1 MFTKTVFFGIMY
13 LRRILGDE
21 CMELSNTWVNIDLDA
36 ITANYLA
43 VQEKAEGA
51 QVCAVV
57 KADAYGHGAVAVA
70 KHLQTV
76 GADFFAVSSVAEAVQ
91 LRNAGIDDPILLLGH
106 TSSALYREVVEYGL
120 RPAIFDENEAKALS
134 EMTAQVGRS
143 ARIHLVVDTGM
154 GRIGFQV
161 TPEAADACAR
171 IAKLPGI
178 MVEGLFTHYARAD
191 EADPTDALRQ
201 ATLFHEFK
209 KLLRERGVRIPLCHA
224 DNSAGVMHFGCGFDM
239 VRAGIALYGVYP
251 SDEMDKSELPL
262 KPAMTWETAVS
273 FVKTL
278 PAGRP
283 ISYGGTYVTDK
294 QTVVATIPVGYAD
307 GYRRKL
313 SGNFYV
319 LIHGKKAPVVGR
331 VCMDQTMVDVTDIPG
346 VKTGDRVVLMGT
358 DGNEAISIE
367 TLSAAADSFAY
378 EQMCDI
384 GYRVARVYY
393 KNGEKQ
399 ESVNYLINE

>member
-1 MFTKTVFFGIMY
+1 
-13 LRRILGDE
+13 
-21 CMELSNTWVNIDLDA
+21 MELSNTWVNIDLDA
-36 ITANYLA
+36 IAANYLA

-70 KHLQTV
+70 RHLQTV

-91 LRNAGIDDPILLLGH
+91 LRNGGIDDPILLLGH
-106 TSSALYREVVEYGL
+106 TPTALYREVVEYGL
-120 RPAIFDENEAKALS
+120 RPAIFDEAEAKALS
-134 EMTAQVGRS
+134 EMTAKVGRS
-143 ARIHLVVDTGM
+143 ARIHLTVDTGM

-161 TPEAADACAR
+161 TAEAADACAR
-171 IAKLPGI
+171 IAQMPGI

-191 EADPTDALRQ
+191 EADPANALQQ

-224 DNSAGVMHFGCGFDM
+224 DNSAGIMHFGCGFDM
-239 VRAGIALYGVYP
+239 VRAGIALYGAYP
-251 SDEMDKSELPL
+251 SDEMDKSELKL
-262 KPAMTWETAVS
+262 KPAMSWETAVS

-283 ISYGGTYVTDK
+283 ISYGGTHITDR

-307 GYRRKL
+307 GYRRSL
-313 SGNFYV
+313 SGKFYV
-319 LIHGKKAPVVGR
+319 LIRGRRAPILGR
-331 VCMDQTMVDVTDIPG
+331 VCMDQTMVDVTDISG

-358 DGNEAISIE
+358 DGDETISVEA
-367 TLSAAADSFAY
+367 LGAAAESFSY

-384 GYRVARVYY
+384 GYRIARVYY
-393 KNGEKQ
+393 RGGEKQ
-399 ESVNYLINE
+399 QSANYLIND

>member
-1 MFTKTVFFGIMY
+1 
-13 LRRILGDE
+13 
-21 CMELSNTWVNIDLDA
+21 MELSNTWVNIDLDA
-36 ITANYLA
+36 IAANYLA

-91 LRNAGIDDPILLLGH
+91 LRNGGIDDPILLLGH
-106 TSSALYREVVEYGL
+106 TPTALYREVLEYGL

-161 TPEAADACAR
+161 SQEAADACAR
-171 IAKLPGI
+171 IAQMPGI

-191 EADPTDALRQ
+191 EVDPTNALQQ
-201 ATLFHEFK
+201 ATLFHEFQ
-209 KLLRERGVRIPLCHA
+209 KLLRGRGVRVPLCHG
-224 DNSAGVMHFGCGFDM
+224 DNSAGIMHFGCGFQM

-251 SDEMDKSELPL
+251 SEEMDKSLLPL
-262 KPAMTWETAVS
+262 KPAMQWETAVS

-283 ISYGGTYVTDK
+283 ISYGGTYVTDR

-307 GYRRKL
+307 GYRRSL
-313 SGNFYV
+313 SNRFYV
-319 LIHGKKAPVVGR
+319 LIHGKKAPILGR

-346 VKTGDRVVLMGT
+346 VKSGDRVVLMGI
-358 DGNEAISIE
+358 DGEQTISVEVLAEA
-367 TLSAAADSFAY
+367 AGSFSY
-378 EQMCDI
+378 EQMCDLSH
-384 GYRVARVYY
+384 RVTRVYY
-393 KNGEKQ
+393 KAGEKQ
-399 ESVNYLINE
+399 ESANYLIND

>member
-1 MFTKTVFFGIMY
+1 
-13 LRRILGDE
+13 
-21 CMELSNTWVNIDLDA
+21 MELSNTWVNIDLDA
-36 ITANYLA
+36 IAANYLA

-91 LRNAGIDDPILLLGH
+91 LRNGGIDDPILLLGH
-106 TSSALYREVVEYGL
+106 TPTALYREVLEYGL

-161 TPEAADACAR
+161 SQEAADACAR
-171 IAKLPGI
+171 IAQMPGI
-178 MVEGLFTHYARAD
+178 MVEGLFTHYARAA
-191 EADPTDALRQ
+191 EVDPTNALQQ
-201 ATLFHEFK
+201 ATLFHEFQ
-209 KLLRERGVRIPLCHA
+209 KLLRGRGVRVPLCHG
-224 DNSAGVMHFGCGFDM
+224 DNSAGIMHFGCGFQM

-251 SDEMDKSELPL
+251 SEEMDKSLLPL
-262 KPAMTWETAVS
+262 KPAMQWETAVS

-283 ISYGGTYVTDK
+283 ISYGGTYVTDR

-307 GYRRKL
+307 GYRRSL
-313 SGNFYV
+313 SNRFYV
-319 LIHGKKAPVVGR
+319 LIHGKKAPILGR

-346 VKTGDRVVLMGT
+346 VKSGDRVVLMGI
-358 DGNEAISIE
+358 DGEQTISVEVLAEA
-367 TLSAAADSFAY
+367 AGSFSY
-378 EQMCDI
+378 EQMCDLSH
-384 GYRVARVYY
+384 RVTRVYY
-393 KNGEKQ
+393 KAGEKQ
-399 ESVNYLINE
+399 ESANYLIND